1 MSDEDDLKTG
11 GGHQTA
17 STIAGCRC
25 QCRSGL
31 GDTARAIMVSG
42 FFGVNEEQDRL

>member
-1 MSDEDDLKTG
+1 MSDDDDLKTG

-17 STIAGCRC
+17 GVIAGCRC
-25 QCRSGL
+25 ECRSGL
-31 GDTARAIMVSG
+31 GDIVRAITMSG